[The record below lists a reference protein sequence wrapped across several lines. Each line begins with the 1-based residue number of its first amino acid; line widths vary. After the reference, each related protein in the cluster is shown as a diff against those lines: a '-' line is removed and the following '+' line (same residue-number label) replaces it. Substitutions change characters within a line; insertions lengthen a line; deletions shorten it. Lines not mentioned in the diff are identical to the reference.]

1 MTFLKFTW
9 LAWSVA
15 IVWFSLLFALAVACG
30 GGQANDDALL
40 QAYGECLYE
49 NGVAELAGLS
59 SVDETVARL
68 RANVRNGSQTPAEFQ
83 RAYDKSCKG

>member
-1 MTFLKFTW
+1 MKTFRTIAISFTFGVV
-9 LAWSVA
+9 LVA
-15 IVWFSLLFALAVACG
+15 SIACG

-59 SVDETVARL
+59 SVDETVDRL
-68 RANVRNGSQTPAEFQ
+68 KANVRNGSQTAAEFQ

>member
-1 MTFLKFTW
+1 MKIIAALTL
-9 LAWSVA
+9 
-15 IVWFSLLFALAVACG
+15 SLLIALAVACG
-30 GGQANDDALL
+30 GGQANDALL

-49 NGVAELAGLS
+49 NGVAQLAGLS
-59 SVDETVARL
+59 SVDETVDRL

>member
-1 MTFLKFTW
+1 MKTLRTVTVSFAFGVVL
-9 LAWSVA
+9 VA
-15 IVWFSLLFALAVACG
+15 AVACG
-30 GGQANDDALL
+30 GGQANDALL

-59 SVDETVARL
+59 SVDETVDRL

>member
-30 GGQANDDALL
+30 GGQANDALL

-49 NGVAELAGLS
+49 NGVAQLAGLS
-59 SVDETVARL
+59 SVDETVDRL